1 MVMGVEGWVT
11 NAIPLR
17 HFPNIIHNSNTWGWV
32 VGSLAGSSC
41 VMYSFHFIIQY
52 LIPILM
58 GLGGNGYGG
67 PGVGH

>member
-1 MVMGVEGWVT
+1 MVMGVKGWVT

-41 VMYSFHFIIQY
+41 DID
-52 LIPILM
+52 P
-58 GLGGNGYGG
+58 
-67 PGVGH
+67 